1 MSHLKFLCNLTW
13 LTGYTLVK
21 RLPLMM
27 TMGGV
32 SYVRP
37 NARLRCGHEKES
49 STPAQKLALPR
60 GM

>member
-1 MSHLKFLCNLTW
+1 
-13 LTGYTLVK
+13 
-21 RLPLMM
+21 MM

-37 NARLRCGHEKES
+37 NARLRRGHEKES

-60 GM
+60 GMWSSGYLWVYHITETEVSH